1 MPTQTDI
8 ENERVSLILGGQQ
21 HDEWEYY
28 SIDSNLLTPADA
40 WRMRLSVSASLP
52 ASVKK
57 GASITIRVGKNIVMS
72 GRIDKVT
79 DRLDKSRRMVTIQG
93 RDAAAVLCDCSAP
106 IFAAQLVS
114 LQELVGRIV
123 KPLGIT
129 KIRIDASNTRNR
141 ERVNVEPG
149 DTAWQALQNAA
160 EANGLWPW
168 VEPDGTLVVGGP
180 DYSKPPVATLVLRK
194 DGQGNNI
201 EAIDIEHDMSH
212 SFSDVTVLSQSHAT
226 GEDSGDP
233 AIIASYKD
241 PSLGCYRPRIVVDH
255 EVETQQDAQDRAR
268 KLQADSRLASFAIK
282 VQVKGHTIPNSANL
296 WMPGQRVTLIS
307 EPHGI
312 DQIYFL
318 IARQFEGG
326 RNTPTVTHLE
336 LKEDGAWIVE
346 AHPHKRRRGKDSVG
360 HNADVPIFATK

>member
-1 MPTQTDI
+1 MPNQTDTDS
-8 ENERVSLILGGQQ
+8 ERVSLFVGEQQ
-21 HDEWEYY
+21 HDAWEHY
-28 SIDSNLLTPADA
+28 SIDSHLLTPADA

-57 GASITIRVGKNIVMS
+57 GAPVTIRVGKNIVMT

-79 DRLDKSRRMVTIQG
+79 DRLDKTTRTVTIQG
-93 RDAAAVLCDCSAP
+93 RDAAAILCDCSAP
-106 IFAAQLVS
+106 IFAAQLVT
-114 LQELVGRIV
+114 LEELVGRIV

-129 KIRIDASNTRNR
+129 KIRINTSKTRNR
-141 ERVNVEPG
+141 EKVNVEPG
-149 DTAWQALQNAA
+149 DTAWKALQNAA

-168 VEPDGTLVVGGP
+168 MEPDGTLVVGGP
-180 DYSKPPVATLVLRK
+180 DYTKPPVATLVLRK

-201 EAIDIEHDMSH
+201 ESIDIEHDITR

-226 GEDSGDP
+226 SEDSGDS
-233 AIIASYKD
+233 AIKASYKD

-255 EVETQQDAQDRAR
+255 EVETQQDAQDRTR
-268 KLQADSRLASFAIK
+268 KLQADSRLASFTIK
-282 VQVKGHTIPNSANL
+282 VQVKGHTIPNSASL

-312 DQIYFL
+312 EQIYFL

-326 RNTPTVTHLE
+326 RNTPTITNLE
-336 LKEDGAWIVE
+336 LKEDGVWIVE
-346 AHPHKRRRGKDSVG
+346 AYPHKRRRGKDSPG
-360 HNADVPIFATK
+360 QDADVPIFSTN